1 MKVLEEHNLI
11 CKRLHK
17 HCDSIRIGI
26 QAEQTMMIVQHS
38 I

>member
-1 MKVLEEHNLI
+1 LEEHNLI
-11 CKRLHK
+11 RRRLHK

-26 QAEQTMMIVQHS
+26 QAEQTVLIAQHS